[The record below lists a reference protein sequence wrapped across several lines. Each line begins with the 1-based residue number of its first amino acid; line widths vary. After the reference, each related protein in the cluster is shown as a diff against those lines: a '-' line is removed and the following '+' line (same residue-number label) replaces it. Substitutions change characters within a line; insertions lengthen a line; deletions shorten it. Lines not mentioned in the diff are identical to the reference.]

1 MRRKN
6 FLQSLLILAALILLS
21 SNSISESKAIR
32 TPEGNMP
39 LVHWAVVES
48 VDGRMNDILNIGA
61 RTLAAF
67 VPNELGTYCLYGG
80 VDIKNQN
87 VMRLLEIY
95 ESYEAYRIHS
105 TSEAFQQ
112 YRAERLPIL
121 KNLKLLEVNA
131 IVLEQKISGVGSI
144 VCMHRYE
151 IDPKSLSEY
160 QKLVV
165 DESIR
170 AVRDDDGVMGIFIT
184 AEHDNPNII
193 HTMEIFKDN
202 SAREN
207 YFNSKYFK
215 SLHNKISR
223 MIKTQQD
230 IENLSTKI
238 ILSDKGFK
246 YKM

>member
-1 MRRKN
+1 MN
-6 FLQSLLILAALILLS
+6 LLKLLLKLIIGVILLTT
-21 SNSISESKAIR
+21 SIANAQSIR

-61 RTLAAF
+61 RTLAAV

-121 KNLKLLEVNA
+121 KSLKLLEVNA

-160 QKLVV
+160 QKLVL

-184 AEHDNPNII
+184 AEHDKPNII

-223 MIKTQQD
+223 MIKIQQD

-238 ILSDKGFK
+238 ILSEKGFK

>member
-1 MRRKN
+1 MN
-6 FLQSLLILAALILLS
+6 LLKLLLKLIIGVILLTT
-21 SNSISESKAIR
+21 SIANAQSIR

-61 RTLAAF
+61 RTLAAV

-121 KNLKLLEVNA
+121 KSLKLLEVNA

-160 QKLVV
+160 QKLVL

-184 AEHDNPNII
+184 AEHDKPNII

-223 MIKTQQD
+223 MIKIQQD

-246 YKM
+246 YNI